1 MFVLDGRPIE
11 EGLYPAAGDTG
22 SYFFIPVFLTTVYIT
37 YKRLIMPVC
46 DIGSYFFIPVF
57 LTSVYITY
65 KRPIMPVC
73 DIGKI
78 NINNTRYLKSKQ
90 VK

>member
-1 MFVLDGRPIE
+1 
-11 EGLYPAAGDTG
+11 LYPAAGDTG
-22 SYFFIPVFLTTVYIT
+22 SYFFIPVFLTA
-37 YKRLIMPVC
+37 
-46 DIGSYFFIPVF
+46 
-57 LTSVYITY
+57 VYITY